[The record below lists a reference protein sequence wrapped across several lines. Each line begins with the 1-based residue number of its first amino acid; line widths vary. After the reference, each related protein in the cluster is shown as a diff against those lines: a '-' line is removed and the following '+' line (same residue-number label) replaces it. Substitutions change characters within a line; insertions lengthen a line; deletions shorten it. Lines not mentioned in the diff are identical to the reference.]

1 MIGLCLER
9 TSQDVVSREDCT
21 GTGGSQNGVV
31 GRDMVKSDR
40 ILTDL
45 KGRINRVS

>member
-1 MIGLCLER
+1 MIGLCPER
-9 TSQDVVSREDCT
+9 TSQDVVSRKDGT
-21 GTGGSQNGVV
+21 GTGGSQKRVV

-45 KGRINRVS
+45 KGRISRVS